1 MAGEGVQLDREVAV
15 GVPDG
20 PQRDEMADEQAR
32 LLPKLPSSGGLRPFA
47 RFDVAARKLPE
58 TR

>member
-1 MAGEGVQLDREVAV
+1 MQLDREVAV